1 MSYAT
6 AGLGQTPALRV
17 GAAARGDLVLANASL
32 AASRILLQAVK
43 KPPGVRASFISNKL
57 NAMQPGL
64 ARAAAASRHRLIAQ
78 GKGRDQ
84 ATFDAMR
91 LVIANVSLSS
101 GIEALRT
108 AAVGEHG
115 AEAFSGLGQLSPNDR
130 ATACTVTAGA
140 QVVGGIASIVPVYGT
155 IIGGLVSIGSS
166 IAGGAL
172 DCTREQREAAAAAA
186 AAQANLAATQ
196 QALAAQAAA
205 AQAAASGSRRRVYLI
220 GGGALVVALGIG
232 YLLLG

>member
-17 GAAARGDLVLANASL
+17 GAAARGDLVLAKASL
-32 AASRILLQAVK
+32 AASKILLQATQ
-43 KPPGVRASFISNKL
+43 KPVSVRAEFISNKL

-64 ARAAAASRHRLIAQ
+64 AHAAAVSRRRLVAQ
-78 GKGRDQ
+78 GKNPDQ
-84 ATFDAMR
+84 AMFDAMR
-91 LVIANVSLSS
+91 LAIANARMSD
-101 GIEALRT
+101 GIESLRMT
-108 AAVGEHG
+108 AAREVG
-115 AEAFSGLGQLSPNDR
+115 AEAFSGLGQFSPNDR
-130 ATACTVTAGA
+130 ATACTITGGA
-140 QVVGGIASIVPVYGT
+140 QVVGGIASVVPVYGT

-172 DCTREQREAAAAAA
+172 DCTREQREAAAAAQ

-196 QALAAQAAA
+196 QALAMQ
-205 AQAAASGSRRRVYLI
+205 QTAAASGSRRRVYMI